1 MDKLEKQVSRLPKKD
16 LSKGQSQSLFWLK
29 EVLEMN
35 TSLALFLSLC
45 LPKKLIIQLMI
56 SKFISPLVFARA
68 FQFFLYCNILLI
80 YCNINIAP

>member
-16 LSKGQSQSLFWLK
+16 LSKGQRMAQGST
-29 EVLEMN
+29 LEMN
-35 TSLALFLSLC
+35 TSLALFLSLSLC

>member
-1 MDKLEKQVSRLPKKD
+1 MDKLEKQVSQLPKKD
-16 LSKGQSQSLFWLK
+16 LSKGQRSQSLFWLK

-45 LPKKLIIQLMI
+45 LPKKLIQLII

-68 FQFFLYCNILLI
+68 FIILILQH
-80 YCNINIAP
+80 

>member
-1 MDKLEKQVSRLPKKD
+1 MDKLEKQVSQLPKKD
-16 LSKGQSQSLFWLK
+16 LSKGQRSQSLFWLK

-45 LPKKLIIQLMI
+45 LPKKLIKI

-68 FQFFLYCNILLI
+68 FIILMFQHLI
-80 YCNINIAP
+80 DILQH